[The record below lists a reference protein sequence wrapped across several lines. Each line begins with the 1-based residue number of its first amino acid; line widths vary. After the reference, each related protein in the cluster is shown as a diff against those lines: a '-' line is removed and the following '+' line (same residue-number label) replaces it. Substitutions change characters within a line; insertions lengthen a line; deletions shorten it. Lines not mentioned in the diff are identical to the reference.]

1 MDTTASIIRILR
13 LVKRY
18 HHQPVLDH
26 LTFNLAKSEFCV
38 LVGANGAG
46 KTTLLRILASLNR
59 PDAGKIWVDNTLMPG
74 SPQIRRLFGYV
85 GHQTMFYQDLNAVEN
100 LSHYARLYH
109 LENSKK
115 LIIEGLRSAGLE
127 KYQSKPVRT
136 FSRGMQQR
144 LSIARALLHE
154 PSILLLDEP
163 HTGLDHESAL
173 RFDRLL
179 SDLNQRGCTILMAAH
194 QPQRLL
200 PIATHLAW
208 LNEGKIEQ
216 HLPVTDIIKHPH
228 LHQFLRESL

>member
-1 MDTTASIIRILR
+1 MSETVSIIRIQG

-18 HHQPVLDH
+18 HHHPVLDH
-26 LTFNLAKSEFCV
+26 LTFNLTKSEFCV

-59 PDAGKIWVDNTLMPG
+59 ADAGKIWVENTLMPAD
-74 SPQIRRLFGYV
+74 PQFRRLFGYV
-85 GHQTMFYQDLNAVEN
+85 GHLTMFYQDLNAFEN

-109 LENSKK
+109 LENSEQ
-115 LIIEGLRSAGLE
+115 LIRDGLRTAGLE
-127 KYQSKPVRT
+127 NYQSKPVRT

-144 LSIARALLHE
+144 LSIARALIHK

-173 RFDRLL
+173 TFDRLL
-179 SDLNQRGCTILMAAH
+179 SDLNQSGCTILLAAH

-208 LNEGKIEQ
+208 LNAGKIEQ
-216 HLPVTDIIKHPH
+216 HLPVTAIGDHPH
-228 LHQFLRESL
+228 LHQFLRESF